1 MRILV
6 NEHKCEIDKSPVNEK
21 EINITKCEFEF
32 SEEITNNYVKDV
44 YFTLN
49 GNTIKVANIQNNQC
63 DIPYEVLVQKGM
75 VEIGVVAYL
84 VENEQ
89 EIKRYNPSPVFIST
103 LDGSL
108 KDKFDNYEAVTPTD
122 KEQIEQMLNNIDI
135 DGEKIGGVAT
145 ITITKKDGTQET
157 LQIEDG
163 MGLNYNWIGTS
174 LGIKREDE
182 SSYSYVDLK
191 GDKGEAGAIKFEI
204 VAQLPATGAD
214 DTIYLSPIPIIEVTS
229 LPATGEPNTI
239 YLVTTTNKRYV
250 YQSEQWIEIANNNN
264 YYEYVYINNNWELLG
279 EIGVQIDLS
288 DYYTKQEV
296 NNLIPSLVDYVKNTD
311 YATTNVGGVI
321 KISDNYLTALS
332 SGFLRAK
339 TIAYSNYG
347 SADTNIFISK
357 GTLENVITGKGLLDT
372 NKVKSAYS
380 TTSGDI
386 YGTVTI
392 QRRVY
397 TG

>member
-1 MRILV
+1 MKILV
-6 NEHKCEIDKSPVNEK
+6 NEHKCEIAKTPVNEK

-32 SEEITNNYVKDV
+32 SEEITNDYVKDV

-49 GNTIKVANIQNNQC
+49 GNTIKVANIQNNEC
-63 DIPYEVLVQKGM
+63 DIPYEVLIQKGM

-84 VENEQ
+84 IENEQ

-135 DGEKIGGVAT
+135 DGEKSGKIVT

-157 LQIEDG
+157 LQLEDG

-182 SSYSYVDLK
+182 TSYNYTDLK

-204 VAQLPATGAD
+204 VAQLPATGSD
-214 DTIYLSPIPIIEVTS
+214 DTIYLLPIPIIEVTS

-296 NNLIPSLVDYVKNTD
+296 NNLIPDELADLRDDSTHRLVTDTEKTTWSSKQNALTFDNTP
-311 YATTNVGGVI
+311 TEN
-321 KISDNYLTALS
+321 
-332 SGFLRAK
+332 
-339 TIAYSNYG
+339 SN
-347 SADTNIFISK
+347 NP
-357 GTLENVITGKGLLDT
+357 
-372 NKVKSAYS
+372 VKSGGIY
-380 TTSGDI
+380 TYINTIIGDI
-386 YGTVTI
+386 NSALDII
-392 QRRVY
+392 QGEVI
-397 TG
+397 